1 MDTQLHLAVDAA
13 AAFRRVG
20 DGVNPSTVSVA
31 LLAELA
37 GANAIAYDM
46 RGPDRGEAEKDGK
59 LLRACLT
66 GTLDVVSSAGPDL
79 MDIAF
84 ALRPDRITLAPERR
98 EGGTGTG
105 GIDAQMLKDAL
116 RRQVLLLKDAGMAVG
131 VRVEP
136 ELEQCKALHR
146 SEVDVAVLD
155 SGAYLRARSS
165 QEKLTELSRITDAC
179 HLASKLGM
187 RVALAGDIDLV
198 NIENLAR
205 IPYVHE
211 FHVGHACIA
220 RGLLRGIE
228 QSILD
233 FGQAV
238 ERGRRRSD

>member
-98 EGGTGTG
+98 EGGMGTG

-116 RRQVLLLKDAGMAVG
+116 ETAGAAFERRRYGSWRQ
-131 VRVEP
+131 VEP

-155 SGAYLRARSS
+155 SGAYLRARG
-165 QEKLTELSRITDAC
+165 KPR
-179 HLASKLGM
+179 K
-187 RVALAGDIDLV
+187 
-198 NIENLAR
+198 
-205 IPYVHE
+205 
-211 FHVGHACIA
+211 
-220 RGLLRGIE
+220 
-228 QSILD
+228 
-233 FGQAV
+233 
-238 ERGRRRSD
+238 